1 MPSLRVRLET
11 ATAIAAVFFLAH
23 GHGQEPTRPN
33 TQTARPAVT
42 AATPSAPGVSSRQV
56 VASFG
61 LPGIDR
67 GLRNTGPGDPPFAA
81 AVAVAARGDRRTPY
95 VAGKVI
101 VKFKAGREP
110 REIDLQRENVAV
122 RAIEHPTHA
131 DFDVLR
137 IDPAANPE
145 TLAAELA
152 RRDDVEYAQA
162 AYRVHEMYVPN
173 DKYYDLQ
180 WNFPAIDLE
189 RAWDINPGADSS
201 IIVAVID
208 TGVAYTNETLRF
220 RAYGFT
226 VDGQTFPSLGTIDVP
241 FALAPDLGPASRFV
255 KPYDFIWD
263 DDNPVDMD
271 GHGTHV
277 AGTIGE
283 DTNNSVGVAGVAFNV
298 QLMPVKVIDS
308 EWDNIFGSPNQGTD
322 DVVARGIRYAVD
334 NGAKVLNMS
343 LGRTGPPAPAV
354 ESALRYA
361 VSKGAFV
368 AIAAGNDYEDGNP
381 NEAIAALA
389 QNIKGVVAVGAVGRD
404 LDRAHYSSTGS
415 YVELAAP
422 GGDFRRGGT
431 EAGILQQTYDLDLV
445 TTFQDGPARYGPPRF
460 DAFALYYFTG
470 TSQATPHVSGLA
482 ALLLHQ
488 GITTPAA
495 IEAALEKFATDRGA
509 PGRDDEYGYGI
520 VSARNTL
527 FGLGMAR

>member
-1 MPSLRVRLET
+1 MPSLRVRLAT
-11 ATAIAAVFFLAH
+11 ATAIAAVLFLAH
-23 GHGQEPTRPN
+23 GHGQEPARPIP
-33 TQTARPAVT
+33 QTARPAAT
-42 AATPSAPGVSSRQV
+42 AAAPSTPGVSPRQV

-67 GLRNTGPGDPPFAA
+67 GLRDTGPGGRPFAA
-81 AVAVAARGDRRTPY
+81 AVAAAARGDRSTPY

-110 REIDLQRENVAV
+110 RQIDLQRENVPV
-122 RAIEHPTHA
+122 RAITHPTHA

-137 IDPAANPE
+137 IDAAANPE
-145 TLAAELA
+145 TVARTLAA
-152 RRDDVEYAQA
+152 RDDVEYAQA
-162 AYRVHEMYVPN
+162 AYRVHAMSTPN
-173 DKYYDLQ
+173 DPYYHLQ
-180 WNFPAIDLE
+180 WNFPAIDLD

-208 TGVAYTNETLRF
+208 SGIAYEDTTFRF
-220 RAYGFT
+220 QAAAFSY
-226 VDGQTFPSLGTIDVP
+226 DGQNFPALGTIDVP
-241 FALAPDLGPASRFV
+241 FAQATDLGPASRFV

-283 DTNNSVGVAGVAFNV
+283 DTNNNVGAAGVAYNV
-298 QLMPVKVIDS
+298 QLMPVKVVSGD
-308 EWDNIFGSPNQGTD
+308 WDDIFGSPNEGTD
-322 DVVARGIRYAVD
+322 DVVAQGIRYAVD

-343 LGRTGPPAPAV
+343 IGRTGPPAPV
-354 ESALRYA
+354 IQSALQYA

-381 NEAIAALA
+381 NEVPASYA

-404 LDRAHYSSTGS
+404 LNRAPYSSTGP

-422 GGDFRRGGT
+422 GGDFDREGVDGM
-431 EAGILQQTYDLDLV
+431 ILQQTYDD
-445 TTFQDGPARYGPPRF
+445 TFVSTYLDGPARFEAPRF
-460 DAFALYYFTG
+460 DTFAYMYYEG
-470 TSQATPHVSGLA
+470 TSMATPHVSGLA
-482 ALLLHQ
+482 ALLIKQ

-495 IEAALEKFATDRGA
+495 IEAAMERFATDRG
-509 PGRDDEYGYGI
+509 PTGRDDEYGYGI
-520 VSARNTL
+520 ISTRNTL